1 MDFAACTAGA
11 NRAPP
16 ASAVPKAAE
25 PFRKLRRF
33 GRRPW
38 TRLGMAF
45 LPSSGP
51 KRRPIG
57 TRLAFPQRFDG
68 SALTRSLRRSIIEH
82 EFVIRS
88 FLMRFQDVS
97 TAAD

>member
-33 GRRPW
+33 GRSPW
-38 TRLGMAF
+38 KRLGMAF

-57 TRLAFPQRFDG
+57 TRLAFPPRLDG
-68 SALTRSLRRSIIEH
+68 SVLTRSWLKFDNRTRVRYPTILDEVSRR
-82 EFVIRS
+82 VNG
-88 FLMRFQDVS
+88 
-97 TAAD
+97 